1 MKTFLYLISIFWLL
15 IGITALLYPLK
26 LKELYTHIIKS
37 IDPPTLCG
45 GHSKPLFFLPLIFGL
60 LFLWARPASSLKPL
74 ISVLAAISFLKAI
87 FLLVCPYTLL
97 KSFFNRILSLPLVF
111 YRVEGVFIVGL
122 GVVVIFSI
130 L

>member
-1 MKTFLYLISIFWLL
+1 MKLFLLSISIFWLT
-15 IGITALLYPLK
+15 IGILFLLFPLK
-26 LKELYTHIIKS
+26 AKTLYTHIIKPAKS
-37 IDPPTLCG
+37 
-45 GHSKPLFFLPLIFGL
+45 LFILPLIAGI

-111 YRVEGVFIVGL
+111 YRVEGALIIALGIIVGWSVL
-122 GVVVIFSI
+122 
-130 L
+130 

>member
-1 MKTFLYLISIFWLL
+1 MKLFLLIISLFWLL

-26 LKELYTHIIKS
+26 LKKLYSYIITYAKV
-37 IDPPTLCG
+37 
-45 GHSKPLFFLPLIFGL
+45 LFFLPLIAGI
-60 LFLWARPASSLKPL
+60 LFLWARPASSLQPF

-97 KSFFNRILSLPLVF
+97 KSFFNRMLSLPLVF
-111 YRVEGVFIVGL
+111 YRVEGVFIILL
-122 GVVVIFSI
+122 GVTIIFSI

>member
-1 MKTFLYLISIFWLL
+1 MKIFLLLISIFWLT

-26 LKELYTHIIKS
+26 IKDFYSHIIK
-37 IDPPTLCG
+37 
-45 GHSKPLFFLPLIFGL
+45 HSKSLFILPLIFGI

-97 KSFFNRILSLPLVF
+97 KSFSNRILLSLPLVF
-111 YRVEGVFIVGL
+111 YRVEGTLIVGL
-122 GVVVIFSI
+122 GIIVGWSI

>member
-1 MKTFLYLISIFWLL
+1 MKIFLLSISIFWISL
-15 IGITALLYPLK
+15 GTASILAPLK
-26 LKELYTHIIKS
+26 LKTLYTNLVK
-37 IDPPTLCG
+37 PV
-45 GHSKPLFFLPLIFGL
+45 KPLFILPLIFGI

-122 GVVVIFSI
+122 GVVVGWSV

>member
-1 MKTFLYLISIFWLL
+1 MKLFLLLISIFWLI

-26 LKELYTHIIKS
+26 IKEFYAHIIK
-37 IDPPTLCG
+37 
-45 GHSKPLFFLPLIFGL
+45 HSKALFILPLIAGI
-60 LFLWARPASSLKPL
+60 LFLWARPASSLEPL
-74 ISVLAAISFLKAI
+74 ISVLAYISFLKAI

-97 KSFFNRILSLPLVF
+97 KTFFNRILPLPLVF

-122 GVVVIFSI
+122 GIIVGWSV

>member
-1 MKTFLYLISIFWLL
+1 MKIFLLLISIFWLT

-26 LKELYTHIIKS
+26 IKDFYSHIIK
-37 IDPPTLCG
+37 
-45 GHSKPLFFLPLIFGL
+45 HSKSLFFLPLVFGI

-97 KSFFNRILSLPLVF
+97 KSFSNRILLSLPLVF
-111 YRVEGVFIVGL
+111 YRVEGTLIVGL
-122 GVVVIFSI
+122 GIIVGWSI